1 MSLHE
6 DHETWAQWEAE
17 RLAGVQERERA
28 FEAQRARTIVQA
40 HRPSLEDLQMW
51 NRYLHECNEG
61 LADAV
66 AEFVGLVP
74 GARWFF
80 AARGLDV

>member
-1 MSLHE
+1 MTDE
-6 DHETWAQWEAE
+6 DDHVPRWM
-17 RLAGVQERERA
+17 
-28 FEAQRARTIVQA
+28 
-40 HRPSLEDLQMW
+40 RPSVEDLQMW
-51 NRYLHECNEG
+51 NRYLWECNEG

-66 AEFVGLVP
+66 AEFVRLVP